1 MEDTIL
7 RMKSISKMFPGVQ
20 ALDEVSFEVRRG
32 EVHAILGENGA
43 GKSTLMKILSGA
55 YRRDGGEIELNGQPV
70 EIYNP
75 GHAQSL
81 GIAMIYQEFNL
92 APHLSVENN
101 IFIGREPHTGLFAF
115 VDQRKIHEQSRKLI
129 NQLGIELDVTRRIN
143 TLNVCQQQI
152 TEIAKA
158 LSMKSHVMIM
168 DEPTS
173 ALSESEVK
181 TLFMVIR
188 HLKKEGIGIVYISHN
203 LGEVFEI
210 ADRITILR
218 DGRKIDTRGAGEITP
233 DEAVQKM
240 VGRNIKDMYAKRAV
254 PLGEV
259 VLKVSGLN
267 RGKMLENISFE
278 LRSGEVLGIAGLL
291 GSGRTELIRAVF
303 GADRKDRGTVEVAAH
318 TQEINR
324 IQDAI
329 RGGIGLVPED
339 RQEQGLFLGMPVRSN
354 ISAASIRDVS
364 SHWFMNGKK
373 ERALAAKYVDRLEIK
388 ISGLEQLVLNLS
400 GGNQQKAVLAKWLAR
415 SPQILLLDDPT
426 RGIDVGAKQAIYR
439 LIGELAAT
447 GVGIVFVSSELPE
460 ILGISD
466 RILIMA
472 GGRIKGQLS
481 RAEATQEK
489 IMSLATIS
497 DFPCAGESQE
507 HSRRKLID
515 EIQ

>member
-20 ALDEVSFEVRRG
+20 ALDDVSFEVRRG

-55 YRRDGGEIELNGQPV
+55 YRRDEGEIELDGQSV
-70 EIYNP
+70 EIHNP
-75 GHAQSL
+75 SHAQSL

-92 APHLSVENN
+92 APHLSVEAN
-101 IFIGREPHTGLFAF
+101 IFIGREPRRGLLAF
-115 VDQRKIHEQSRKLI
+115 IDQREIHEQSEKLI
-129 NQLGIELDVTRRIN
+129 SQLGVELDVTQRIN

-158 LSMKSHVMIM
+158 LSMKSHVVIM

-181 TLFMVIR
+181 TLFTVIR
-188 HLKKEGIGIVYISHN
+188 HLKEEGIGIIYISHN

-218 DGRKIDTRGAGEITP
+218 DGRKIDTRDVQGFSP

-240 VGRNIKDMYAKRAV
+240 VGRDIEDMYAKRDV
-254 PLGEV
+254 PVGEV
-259 VLKVSGLN
+259 VLKVTGLIS
-267 RGKMLENISFE
+267 GKMLQQISFE
-278 LRSGEVLGIAGLL
+278 LHNGEVLGIAGLL
-291 GSGRTELIRAVF
+291 GSGRTELIRAIF
-303 GADRKDRGTVEVAAH
+303 GADRRDRGTVEVAGH
-318 TQEINR
+318 RHKINR
-324 IQDAI
+324 IGDAI

-339 RQEQGLFLGMPVRSN
+339 RKEQGLFLGMPVRPN

-364 SHWFMNGKK
+364 SHGMLNKKK
-373 ERALAAKYVDRLEIK
+373 ERALVANYVERLEIK
-388 ISGLEQLVLNLS
+388 IAGLEQLVLNLS

-439 LIGELAAT
+439 LIGELASS

-466 RILIMA
+466 RILVMA
-472 GGRIKGQLS
+472 EGRIKGELS

-497 DFPCAGESQE
+497 GLPGCEREGKTTGQQQE
-507 HSRRKLID
+507 ERDR
-515 EIQ
+515 